1 MALRPQ
7 GDEARAASE
16 ETEMSKPA
24 KAREVRVKMWAIKA
38 VTGVYRSGLDA
49 LKQKLE
55 AGG

>member
-1 MALRPQ
+1 MNNEPPPELNE
-7 GDEARAASE
+7 EA
-16 ETEMSKPA
+16 
-24 KAREVRVKMWAIKA
+24 AIKA